1 MSKIKESQKQ
11 FTFEKISI
19 VGPIVSSII
28 GIIFIMF
35 FGYFAKD
42 FGSVIFLLL
51 IMLSIVICN
60 FQTKKENK
68 LKLEKKIHE
77 ANSEIAYKQILES
90 PNKFNSKEKIKQF
103 YIAHLIIDKKDYQT
117 ALNIV
122 TEVIEEEYKKINK
135 LEKEIDE
142 SKNYKVKL
150 LNTNKNSLDKD
161 PLYKIEKENKIK
173 QIESKLSKQIE
184 NRKILLDKL
193 DEINPLKYQLTYI
206 IAMEKEDY
214 HSIDKQ
220 IKDLLEINKDDFTG
234 IVTLYKDEIKKLV

>member
-1 MSKIKESQKQ
+1 MSI
-11 FTFEKISI
+11 TI
-19 VGPIVSSII
+19 
-28 GIIFIMF
+28 
-35 FGYFAKD
+35 
-42 FGSVIFLLL
+42 
-51 IMLSIVICN
+51 
-60 FQTKKENK
+60 
-68 LKLEKKIHE
+68 
-77 ANSEIAYKQILES
+77 
-90 PNKFNSKEKIKQF
+90 
-103 YIAHLIIDKKDYQT
+103 LIIDKKDYQT

-142 SKNYKVKL
+142 SKNYKVNYKVKL